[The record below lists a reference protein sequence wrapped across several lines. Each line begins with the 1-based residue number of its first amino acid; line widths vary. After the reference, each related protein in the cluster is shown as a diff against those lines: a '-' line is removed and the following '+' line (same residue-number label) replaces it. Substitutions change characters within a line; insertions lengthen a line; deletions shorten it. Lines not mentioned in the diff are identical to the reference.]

1 MKPFC
6 WISQFSFR
14 SVCVTTWELIFISP
28 PCSSYMS
35 QICLCHCLAFQSHV
49 FERLLQQHLPKNIV
63 VKLAAY
69 FTLRLLHFYSMYSLF
84 CIQLFWVHDTKH
96 RGLVRIESLPL
107 ESQGLGISLHV
118 SYLSYCDL
126 VRILVDTMFQLAL
139 TVPDQI

>member
-1 MKPFC
+1 MT
-6 WISQFSFR
+6 SL
-14 SVCVTTWELIFISP
+14 ELIFISP
-28 PCSSYMS
+28 PCSSYKS

-49 FERLLQQHLPKNIV
+49 FKRLLQQHHPKNIV

-84 CIQLFWVHDTKH
+84 CLQLFWINDTKH

-107 ESQGLGISLHV
+107 EYQGLGISLHV

-126 VRILVDTMFQLAL
+126 VRILADIMFQLAL
-139 TVPDQI
+139 AVLDQI